1 MTRNNTDIQ
10 KQLARKLLAWY
21 RKNKRDLPWRHTN
34 DPYAIWISEIMLQQ
48 TQVDTVIPYYE
59 RFLEVFPMVEA
70 LAKAPLS
77 SVLKAWENLGY
88 YGRARHLHEA
98 AGIIVD
104 EFRGS
109 IPGNSEDLRK
119 LPGIGA
125 YTAGAI
131 ASIAFGLVVPAVDG
145 NVRRILCRVFAIQES
160 PADPKTQKNLESQA
174 ATLVPSKNSG
184 DFNSA
189 LMDLGATICRP
200 KNPQCTICPIETLC
214 LARKTGRENEL
225 PVVEKRPKIPH
236 RLAVCAVLF
245 DGNGR
250 LLVVQRP
257 AIGLLASLWKLPG
270 GFSTGKKDL
279 PGALIREVK
288 EESGFEILVGKKLDQ
303 VDHTYTHFRLTLH
316 AFEARLSNDSAG
328 LPVTCKG
335 CQAFRWAGAGDLENL
350 AFSKIDR
357 MILEK
362 VAVLPGII
370 QF

>member
-1 MTRNNTDIQ
+1 MTRNDADIQ
-10 KQLARKLLAWY
+10 KTLTRRVLAWY
-21 RKNKRDLPWRHTN
+21 RKSKRDLPWRHTR

-59 RFLEVFPMVEA
+59 RFLKAFPTVET
-70 LAKAPLS
+70 LAEAPLS

-104 EFRGS
+104 ELKGS
-109 IPGNSEDLRK
+109 IPDHPEELLK

-131 ASIAFGLVVPAVDG
+131 ASIAFGHAVPAVDG

-160 PADPKTQKNLESQA
+160 PADPKTQKNLESKA
-174 ATLVPSKNSG
+174 ATLVPSKTPG

-200 KNPQCTICPIETLC
+200 KNPQCTICPVKTLC
-214 LARKTGRENEL
+214 LARTTGRENEL
-225 PVVEKRPKIPH
+225 PVVGKRPKIPH
-236 RLAVCAVLF
+236 RISVCAVLF
-245 DGNGR
+245 DGEGR

-257 AIGLLASLWKLPG
+257 ATGLLASLWKLPG

-279 PGALIREVK
+279 KEDLVREVQA
-288 EESGFEILVGKKLDQ
+288 ELGIEIRVGKALGS
-303 VDHTYTHFRLTLH
+303 VDHVYTHFRLTLFAH
-316 AFEARLSNDSAG
+316 EARWIKSSPKAM
-328 LPVTCKG
+328 G
-335 CQAFRWAGAGDLENL
+335 CQSFRWASAADLGKL
-350 AFSKIDR
+350 AFSRVDR

-362 VAVLPGII
+362 CGVFMSAQEHRIG
-370 QF
+370 